1 MKARPPRAQLAPN
14 PSIERTSKRLRLFA
28 AAHVERCASAPAF
41 ACPPPGGLSR
51 GVPAAV
57 LERQSAV
64 GAARSFFGPSRS
76 MSSPG
81 AARRAAAGSTAGAVC
96 ARHQGASRVP
106 SNTTAQFSAVR
117 SAQCSARSLTAL
129 LLCSASAQRSFTAL
143 RMRACGASNP
153 GSHNTSIERTN
164 NGGQGCAAW
173 RASLAPLF
181 AAHVER

>member
-1 MKARPPRAQLAPN
+1 VQTLQPN
-14 PSIERTSKRLRLFA
+14 PSIERTPYGTLRVPPV

-41 ACPPPGGLSR
+41 ACPPPGGLSL
-51 GVPAAV
+51 G
-57 LERQSAV
+57 V
-64 GAARSFFGPSRS
+64 GAAHGCRPALGVASSFFGPSRS

-81 AARRAAAGSTAGAVC
+81 AARRASSAYSAAGSVC

-106 SNTTAQFSAVR
+106 SNTAAQCSAVR
-117 SAQCSARSLTAL
+117 SAKSSARSLTAL
-129 LLCSASAQRSFTAL
+129 HLCSASARRSFTVS

-164 NGGQGCAAW
+164 NGGQGSAAW